1 MKNSVKKDIF
11 FFQRSWQKGW
21 ERSSLRTW
29 PSNSQQLHTC
39 HNSLKL
45 ENLRLPLCY
54 YIGTYYNIVYIHT
67 SFHKFPNILGQKY
80 VKTSRL
86 FYGVDPERLEEKRD
100 FSTDF
105 FFTRH
110 KYELC
115 ICILYACMYTVHHI
129 VLQYLKKCNLGE
141 VALIAWCLK
150 G

>member
-1 MKNSVKKDIF
+1 MEHD
-11 FFQRSWQKGW
+11 
-21 ERSSLRTW
+21 
-29 PSNSQQLHTC
+29 PQQLHSC

-54 YIGTYYNIVYIHT
+54 YIDTYYNIVYIHT

-115 ICILYACMYTVHHI
+115 ICTILYVLYIGAKYNYIHSLLHNFYYTFCMDSFQKI
-129 VLQYLKKCNLGE
+129 KMASAGRRGGK
-141 VALIAWCLK
+141 
-150 G
+150 

>member
-1 MKNSVKKDIF
+1 MYIGRRKI
-11 FFQRSWQKGW
+11 
-21 ERSSLRTW
+21 
-29 PSNSQQLHTC
+29 QL
-39 HNSLKL
+39 
-45 ENLRLPLCY
+45 
-54 YIGTYYNIVYIHT
+54 GTYYNIVYIHT

-115 ICILYACMYTVHHI
+115 IYTIYCMYCI
-129 VLQYLKKCNLGE
+129 
-141 VALIAWCLK
+141 
-150 G
+150 

>member
-1 MKNSVKKDIF
+1 M
-11 FFQRSWQKGW
+11 
-21 ERSSLRTW
+21 L
-29 PSNSQQLHTC
+29 
-39 HNSLKL
+39 
-45 ENLRLPLCY
+45 
-54 YIGTYYNIVYIHT
+54 YIYIYT

-115 ICILYACMYTVHHI
+115 ICILLCMYVHHT

-141 VALIAWCLK
+141 VALIA
-150 G
+150 